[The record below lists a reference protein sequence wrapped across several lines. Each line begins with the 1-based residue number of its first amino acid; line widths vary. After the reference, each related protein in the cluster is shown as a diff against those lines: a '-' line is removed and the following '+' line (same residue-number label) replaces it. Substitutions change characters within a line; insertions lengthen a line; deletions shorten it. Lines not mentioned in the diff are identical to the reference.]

1 MKILFQHADYIEYKP
16 IKKEIK
22 NAEEAEKETVRY
34 EEIIVLFLS
43 VETGDNNQICNKTV
57 NELQISLDRLKI
69 NRVLIYPYAHLSD
82 KLAKPLDA
90 ITIIK
95 LLENEVKKIGVEV
108 YRSPFGWN
116 KTFTIKVKGHPLAEQ
131 FKSITKD
138 TKTDNV
144 SSALKMED
152 KLESKYYIIDKNGK
166 MDSISEYNFTNQE
179 KLSKFVKYETTK
191 SRVVNQIPP
200 HVELMKRLEIADY
213 EPGSDPGNLRFY
225 PKGRLIKSLLE
236 RYVTEKVI
244 EYGGMEVETPIM
256 YDYNHPSLSD
266 YLNRFPAR
274 QYTIKSEDKDLFL
287 RFSACFGQFLMA
299 SDAQFSYKQTPLKF
313 YELTRYSF
321 RREKRGE
328 LVGLRRL
335 RAFTMPDCHALCS
348 DLDQAKDEFIKRLKL
363 SIEVLEKIGLDKDD
377 YIMALRFTDDF
388 YNKNKIFIE
397 SIIKILGR
405 SAFVEIWDKRFFYF
419 TLKWE
424 LNFIDNLDKA
434 SALSTDQIDVE
445 NGKRYN
451 ITFTDKNGDRK
462 NPIILHCSPSGA
474 IERNIYAILEK
485 EYAKQKNGV
494 APNIPFWLAPTQIRL
509 IPMSTKFIDYSN
521 QLSLEINKK
530 KIRNDIDD
538 REISVSKKI
547 RDAGREWIRYV
558 IVIGEKEIQSDKL
571 PVRDRKS
578 NKLRNIT
585 LEDLIKEII
594 TQVKDLPT
602 QSLAENKLLSLRS
615 KFS

>member
-22 NAEEAEKETVRY
+22 NAEEAEKKTIRY

-43 VETGDNNQICNKTV
+43 VEIGDNKQICNKTV
-57 NELQISLDRLKI
+57 NELQSSLERLKI
-69 NRVLIYPYAHLSD
+69 NRVLLYPYAHLSD
-82 KLAKPLDA
+82 NLAKPLDA

-95 LLENEVKKIGVEV
+95 LLENEVKKTGIEI

-116 KTFTIKVKGHPLAEQ
+116 KAFTIKVKGHPLAEQ
-131 FKSITKD
+131 FKSITKN

-152 KLESKYYIIDKNGK
+152 KLESKYYIIDKDGK
-166 MDSISEYNFTNQE
+166 MESISEYNFTNQE

-299 SDAQFSYKQTPLKF
+299 SDTQFSYKQTPLKF

-348 DLDQAKDEFIKRLKL
+348 DIDQAKDEFIKRLKL
-363 SIEVLEKIGLDKDD
+363 SIEVLKKIGLDKDD

-397 SIIKILGR
+397 SILKILGR
-405 SAFVEIWDKRFFYF
+405 SAFIEIWNKRFFYF

-424 LNFIDNLDKA
+424 FNFIDNLGKA

-451 ITFTDKNGDRK
+451 ITFTDKIGNK
-462 NPIILHCSPSGA
+462 QNPIILHCSPSGA

-485 EYAKQKNGV
+485 EYTKQKNGI

-509 IPMSTKFIDYSN
+509 IPMSSKFIDYSN
-521 QLSLEINKK
+521 KLSLEINKK
-530 KIRNDIDD
+530 KIRSDIDD

-558 IVIGEKEIQSDKL
+558 IVIGEKEIQSNEL

-594 TQVKDLPT
+594 IQVKDLPT

>member
-22 NAEEAEKETVRY
+22 NAEEAKKEAVRY

-43 VETGDNNQICNKTV
+43 VETGDNNQICSKTV

-299 SDAQFSYKQTPLKF
+299 SDAQFSYKQTPLKL

-405 SAFVEIWDKRFFYF
+405 SAFVEIWNKRFFYF

-434 SALSTDQIDVE
+434 SALS
-445 NGKRYN
+445 N
-451 ITFTDKNGDRK
+451 I
-462 NPIILHCSPSGA
+462 
-474 IERNIYAILEK
+474 
-485 EYAKQKNGV
+485 Q
-494 APNIPFWLAPTQIRL
+494 L
-509 IPMSTKFIDYSN
+509 IFVTLLVSQLPMS
-521 QLSLEINKK
+521 
-530 KIRNDIDD
+530 
-538 REISVSKKI
+538 
-547 RDAGREWIRYV
+547 
-558 IVIGEKEIQSDKL
+558 
-571 PVRDRKS
+571 
-578 NKLRNIT
+578 
-585 LEDLIKEII
+585 
-594 TQVKDLPT
+594 
-602 QSLAENKLLSLRS
+602 
-615 KFS
+615 